1 MGTYFLILNQI
12 MKPTIYFPKFL
23 KLNAI
28 GGTNSAI
35 SHTICSLVLVF
46 KTKKGQAVELLKETS
61 N

>member
-1 MGTYFLILNQI
+1 